1 MAQHVLIVVQN
12 LPVPFD
18 RRVWME
24 ATTLR
29 SAGYDVTVICPATP
43 NHPAGSFEID
53 GIEVHRHPLDA
64 DHESYVGFLR
74 EYAESTYHEL
84 RLAWKVWRRHRFDA
98 IHICNPPDLLFLTAL
113 PARVLGRVRVVFDQH
128 DVNPEL
134 FESKFERRGLFYWA
148 LRLAERLTYATAH
161 VVISTNESYR
171 SIALARGGKAP
182 DDVFVVRSGP
192 RMSDFGR
199 PVEPAPRDPRFSSVV
214 GYLGVMGPQEGID
227 HLLRAAALLRSRG
240 REDIGYVLIGGG
252 ASLDDMRALS
262 VELGIDDIVEFTGR
276 VPDDE
281 LKARITSCDIC
292 VNPDPMNP
300 LNDISTMNKIL
311 EYMALGRP
319 IVQYDLREGRHSAGD
334 ASLYA
339 RPNDITDLAD
349 TIERLLSDPT
359 TREQLG
365 ETGRQRMMDELS
377 WEHSEPVLLRA
388 YARLFSRPSNRNR
401 VRRRRPAE
409 TSDEISHSPR
419 SVIDG
424 SSTPYSGENQ
434 PSIESSLP

>member
-1 MAQHVLIVVQN
+1 MAHHVLIVVQN

-29 SAGYDVTVICPATP
+29 AAGYDVTVICPATP
-43 NHPAGSFEID
+43 NFPVGSFEID
-53 GIEVHRHPLDA
+53 GIQVHRHPLDA

-98 IHICNPPDLLFLTAL
+98 VHICNPPDLLFLTAL
-113 PARVLGRVRVVFDQH
+113 PARVLGGARVVFDQH

-134 FESKFERRGLFYWA
+134 FESKFGRRGILYWA
-148 LRLAERLTYATAH
+148 LRLAERLTFATAH

-171 SIALARGGKAP
+171 AIALERGGKSA

-199 PVEPAPRDPRFSSVV
+199 AVEPTPRDPRFSSLV

-252 ASLDDMRALS
+252 ASLEDMRALAR
-262 VELGIDDIVEFTGR
+262 ELRIDDIVEFTGR

-319 IVQYDLREGRHSAGD
+319 VVQYDLREGRRSAGD

-349 TIERLLSDPT
+349 TIERLLADPAA
-359 TREQLG
+359 RERLG
-365 ETGRQRMMDELS
+365 AIGRARMVDELS

-388 YARLFSRPSNRNR
+388 YARLFGPTNRTRVTKRP
-401 VRRRRPAE
+401 
-409 TSDEISHSPR
+409 SPR
-419 SVIDG
+419 SEQSPRNVTEG
-424 SSTPYSGENQ
+424 SMTPYSVEHQ
-434 PSIESSLP
+434 PSIGSSLP